1 MEGSRR
7 CLRGIVTKSPW
18 SAGGRPYK
26 RGEERVAAGEG
37 ELTRDVVEPPAADAC
52 RLRRAGDD
60 DAQADGVRI
69 DGEGA
74 VAPGPGRVGP
84 LEPDVELGRLTAQG
98 EADPATGCFR
108 DQVDRPLAARGVA
121 ANERQADQHA
131 PRWDDRPGI
140 E

>member
-7 CLRGIVTKSPW
+7 CLRGIVTRYPW
-18 SAGGRPYK
+18 SPGGRPYK

-74 VAPGPGRVGP
+74 VAPRPGRGGALAP
-84 LEPDVELGRLTAQG
+84 GGGLARPPDR
-98 EADPATGCFR
+98 AD
-108 DQVDRPLAARGVA
+108 
-121 ANERQADQHA
+121 
-131 PRWDDRPGI
+131 
-140 E
+140 

>member
-74 VAPGPGRVGP
+74 VAPGPGRG
-84 LEPDVELGRLTAQG
+84 
-98 EADPATGCFR
+98 
-108 DQVDRPLAARGVA
+108 RPLAAGLGLGRPTPRGGA
-121 ANERQADQHA
+121 H
-131 PRWDDRPGI
+131 P
-140 E
+140 